1 MWFEH
6 HERCDKP
13 GMAGLFSVHRAV
25 RLLRTLTFAAALGA
39 APAAADD
46 IAARRVFEA
55 NCGACHNLDLP
66 RSQRLTREVWD
77 EVIRDMVEK
86 FDAKWITGPK
96 AALIGSYLARY
107 YGRTLVP
114 EPELPP
120 EAQRWQPADPK
131 IRALLTERACL
142 ACHTLERPLLGPPFA
157 IVAARYRNDAQ
168 ARERLAKKIRAGGAG
183 AWGSIA
189 MPPNTGIPDAE
200 LKTILDWVLS
210 RK

>member
-1 MWFEH
+1 MWSEPH
-6 HERCDKP
+6 SCCDKP
-13 GMAGLFSVHRAV
+13 GLAGLFSACR
-25 RLLRTLTFAAALGA
+25 ALGVACALALA

-86 FDAKWITGPK
+86 FNATWITGPK
-96 AALIGSYLARY
+96 AEIIAAYLAKYR
-107 YGRTLVP
+107 GQAPLP

-120 EAQRWQPADPK
+120 EAKRWQPEDPK
-131 IRALLTERACL
+131 IRALLTQRACVS
-142 ACHTLERPLLGPPFA
+142 CHTLERPLLGPPFA
-157 IVAARYRNDAQ
+157 VVAERYRDDPA
-168 ARERLAKKIRAGGAG
+168 APERLAKKIRAGGAG
-183 AWGSIA
+183 TWGSVP

-200 LKTILDWVLS
+200 LKTIIDWVLS
-210 RK
+210 RR

>member
-1 MWFEH
+1 M
-6 HERCDKP
+6 
-13 GMAGLFSVHRAV
+13 
-25 RLLRTLTFAAALGA
+25 
-39 APAAADD
+39 
-46 IAARRVFEA
+46 FEA

-66 RSQRLTREVWD
+66 RSQRLTRDVWD

-86 FDAKWITGPK
+86 FNATWITGPK
-96 AALIGSYLARY
+96 AEIIGAYLAKYR
-107 YGRTLVP
+107 GPEPKP

-120 EAQRWQPADPK
+120 ELQRWQPEDPK

-142 ACHTLERPLLGPPFA
+142 ACHTLERPLIGPPFA
-157 IVAARYRNDAQ
+157 VVAERYRGDPA

-183 AWGSIA
+183 AWGSVA

-200 LKTILDWVLS
+200 LKTIVDWVLS